1 MKGEVYVSLAV
12 FNTTYKDVRDGDWLN
27 CIVVEQCGETYTTH
41 RNDKYLYFD

>member
-12 FNTTYKDVRDGDWLN
+12 FNTIYKEVRDGDWLN
-27 CIVVEQCGETYTTH
+27 CIVVEQYGETYTTH